1 MPQAPGEQG
10 ALSLAKGRYQMTG
23 RVTKKC
29 PLYLEA
35 GIFGGEASVVINGE
49 VIPRLFD
56 RGCFGC

>member
-1 MPQAPGEQG
+1 
-10 ALSLAKGRYQMTG
+10 MTG

>member
-35 GIFGGEASVVINGE
+35 GIFGGEASVAINDE
-49 VIPRLFD
+49 SIPKPLSRYRL
-56 RGCFGC
+56 